1 MRSSTTKSLPD
12 DRRDNSS
19 CVINLTKAYAA
30 CAWQVPWRGIFH
42 CSGFFQDRAL
52 ADIQRGDLEHV
63 AGPKNS
69 AALWL
74 HQQTLDHGS
83 LEIFAVVSST
93 SADVCTRNT
102 LVYGATNALLNS
114 FVRYRRSLGLPA
126 CALNM
131 TSLSDVGIVANDPR
145 IRQAQVR
152 HSQSL

>member
-1 MRSSTTKSLPD
+1 MDGPSNIVSSISFTP
-12 DRRDNSS
+12 
-19 CVINLTKAYAA
+19 CAA
-30 CAWQVPWRGIFH
+30 CIWQGPWRGIFH
-42 CSGFFQDRAL
+42 CSGFFQEGAL
-52 ADIQRGDLEHV
+52 ADITWGDLEHM

-74 HQQTLDHGS
+74 HQQTLDQAS
-83 LEIFAVVSST
+83 LEIFAVVSSN

-131 TSLSDVGIVANDPR
+131 MSLCDVGIVANDPR
-145 IRQAQVR
+145 IRRAQVGQ
-152 HSQSL
+152 SQRESLR

>member
-1 MRSSTTKSLPD
+1 M
-12 DRRDNSS
+12 
-19 CVINLTKAYAA
+19 
-30 CAWQVPWRGIFH
+30 
-42 CSGFFQDRAL
+42 
-52 ADIQRGDLEHV
+52 

-74 HQQTLDHGS
+74 HQQTLDQGS

-93 SADVCTRNT
+93 SADACARNSM
-102 LVYGATNALLNS
+102 LYGATNALLNS

-131 TSLSDVGIVANDPR
+131 MSLSDVGIVANDHR

-152 HSQSL
+152 QSHR